1 MTPLRQ
7 RMIEELQRRNYTR
20 STIESYILAVKD
32 FAQYFDKSPVW
43 LGSEDVRRYQL
54 HLINDKRLAPNT
66 VKVRMSALRFFY
78 WKTLKRRDL
87 HFDDLPLTKTPVKLP
102 VVLSP
107 EEVTRLIDG
116 ASNLKHRTMLM
127 VLYATGLRRAEL
139 ARLKVS
145 DIDSKLMV
153 IHVREGKGQRDRDL
167 PMTEKLLGALR
178 EYWRWSRSKV
188 YLFPS
193 PWSPSDREE
202 PITPKSIYHA
212 CKEAAARAGLT
223 KRIGP
228 HTLRHSFAT
237 QLLDSG
243 ADLRTIQYLLG
254 HSSLKHTEVYTHLSQ
269 RHMRAAP
276 NPLDQIT
283 LNTDRRKPPSE
294 ENPS

>member
-7 RMIEELQRRNYTR
+7 RMTEELQRRNYTR
-20 STIESYILAVKD
+20 ATIESYILAVKD
-32 FAQYFDKSPVW
+32 FARYFGKSPVC
-43 LGSEDVRRYQL
+43 LGAEDVRRYQL
-54 HLINDKRLAPNT
+54 HLINEKRLAPNT

-78 WKTLKRRDL
+78 WRTLKRRDL

-107 EEVTRLIDG
+107 EEVTRLIEG

-167 PMTEKLLGALR
+167 PMTEKLLDALR
-178 EYWRWSRSKV
+178 EYWRWARSKV

-202 PITPKSIYHA
+202 PITPKSIYNA

-223 KRIGP
+223 KKIGP

-243 ADLRTIQYLLG
+243 ADLPTIQYLLG
-254 HSSLKHTEVYTHLSQ
+254 HSSLKHTEVYLHLSQ
-269 RHMRAAP
+269 RHMRAAT

-283 LNTDRRKPPSE
+283 LNTDGRKPTSE

>member
-7 RMIEELQRRNYTR
+7 RMLEELQRRNY
-20 STIESYILAVKD
+20 SQATIESYILAVKD
-32 FAQYFDKSPVW
+32 FAQYFGKSPVC

-54 HLINDKRLAPNT
+54 HLVKEKRLAPNT

-107 EEVTRLIDG
+107 EEVTRLIEG

-145 DIDSKLMV
+145 DIDSKCMV
-153 IHVREGKGQRDRDL
+153 IHIHEGKGQRDRDL
-167 PMTEKLLGALR
+167 PMTPKLLEALR
-178 EYWRWSRSKV
+178 GYWCWSRSKV

-202 PITPKSIYHA
+202 PITPKSIYNA

-223 KRIGP
+223 KRIGA

-269 RHMRAAP
+269 RHMRAAA

-283 LNTDRRKPPSE
+283 LNTDGRKPPSE

>member
-7 RMIEELQRRNYTR
+7 RMLEELQRRNY
-20 STIESYILAVKD
+20 SQATIESYILAVKD
-32 FAQYFDKSPVW
+32 FAQYFGKSPVC

-54 HLINDKRLAPNT
+54 HLVKEKRLAPNT

-107 EEVTRLIDG
+107 EEVTRLIEG

-145 DIDSKLMV
+145 DIDSKCMV
-153 IHVREGKGQRDRDL
+153 IHIHEGKGQRDRDL
-167 PMTEKLLGALR
+167 PMTPKLLEALR
-178 EYWRWSRSKV
+178 GYWRWSRSKV

-202 PITPKSIYHA
+202 PITPKSIYNA

-223 KRIGP
+223 KRIGA

-269 RHMRAAP
+269 RHMRAAA

-283 LNTDRRKPPSE
+283 LNTDGRKPPSE

>member
-7 RMIEELQRRNYTR
+7 RMLEELQRRNY
-20 STIESYILAVKD
+20 SQATIESYILAVKD
-32 FAQYFDKSPVW
+32 FAQYFGKSPVC

-54 HLINDKRLAPNT
+54 HLVKEKRLAPNT
-66 VKVRMSALRFFY
+66 VKVRMSALRFLY
-78 WKTLKRRDL
+78 WRTLKRRDL

-107 EEVTRLIDG
+107 EEVTRLIEG
-116 ASNLKHRTMLM
+116 ASNLKPRTMLM

-145 DIDSKLMV
+145 DIDSKCMV
-153 IHVREGKGQRDRDL
+153 IHIHEGKGQRDRDL
-167 PMTEKLLGALR
+167 PMTPKLLEALR
-178 EYWRWSRSKV
+178 GYWRWSRSKV

-202 PITPKSIYHA
+202 PITPKSIYNA

-223 KRIGP
+223 KRIGA

-269 RHMRAAP
+269 RHMRAAA

-283 LNTDRRKPPSE
+283 LNTDGRKPPSE

>member
-1 MTPLRQ
+1 MTPLRK
-7 RMIEELQRRNYTR
+7 RMTEELQRRNYTR

-32 FAQYFDKSPVW
+32 FAQYFGKSPVC

-54 HLINDKRLAPNT
+54 HLINEKRLAPNT

-78 WKTLKRRDL
+78 WRTLKRRDL

-107 EEVTRLIDG
+107 EEVTRLIEG
-116 ASNLKHRTMLM
+116 ASSLKHRTMLM

-139 ARLKVS
+139 ARLKLS
-145 DIDSKLMV
+145 DIDSKCMV
-153 IHVREGKGQRDRDL
+153 IHVRGGKGQRDRDL
-167 PMTEKLLGALR
+167 PMTPKLLEALR

-202 PITPKSIYHA
+202 PITPKSIYNA

-223 KRIGP
+223 KRIGA
-228 HTLRHSFAT
+228 HTLCHSFAT
-237 QLLDSG
+237 QLLESG

-269 RHMRAAP
+269 RHMRAAT

-283 LNTDRRKPPSE
+283 LNTDGRKPPSE
-294 ENPS
+294 EYPS

>member
-7 RMIEELQRRNYTR
+7 RMLEELQRRNYSQT
-20 STIESYILAVKD
+20 TIESYILGVKD
-32 FAQYFDKSPVW
+32 FADYFGKSPAL
-43 LGSEDVRRYQL
+43 LGAEDVRRYQL
-54 HLINDKRLAPNT
+54 YLINEKKLAPQT
-66 VKVRMSALRFFY
+66 VKVRVSALRFLY

-87 HFDDLPLTKTPVKLP
+87 YFDDLPMPKTPLKLP

-107 EEVTRLIDG
+107 EEVTRLIEG
-116 ASNLKHRTMLM
+116 ASSLKHRTMLM
-127 VLYATGLRRAEL
+127 VLYATGVRRAEL

-153 IHVREGKGQRDRDL
+153 VHIRQGKGQRDRDL
-167 PMTEKLLGALR
+167 PMTPKLLEALR

-202 PITPKSIYHA
+202 PITPKSIYNA
-212 CKEAAARAGLT
+212 CKGAAERAGLT

-237 QLLDSG
+237 QHLDSG
-243 ADLRTIQYLLG
+243 TDLRTIQHLLG
-254 HSSLKHTEVYTHLSQ
+254 HADLKNTLVYLHLSQ
-269 RHMRAAP
+269 HHVRAAT

-283 LNTDRRKPPSE
+283 LNTYGLKPPSE
-294 ENPS
+294 KDPS

>member
-1 MTPLRQ
+1 
-7 RMIEELQRRNYTR
+7 
-20 STIESYILAVKD
+20 
-32 FAQYFDKSPVW
+32 
-43 LGSEDVRRYQL
+43 
-54 HLINDKRLAPNT
+54 
-66 VKVRMSALRFFY
+66 
-78 WKTLKRRDL
+78 
-87 HFDDLPLTKTPVKLP
+87 
-102 VVLSP
+102 
-107 EEVTRLIDG
+107 VTRLIEG

-145 DIDSKLMV
+145 DIDSRCMV
-153 IHVREGKGQRDRDL
+153 IHIHEGKGQRDRDL
-167 PMTEKLLGALR
+167 PMTPKLLEALR

-193 PWSPSDREE
+193 PWSPSDREK
-202 PITPKSIYHA
+202 PITPKSIYNA

-223 KRIGP
+223 KRIGA

-237 QLLDSG
+237 QLLESG

-269 RHMRAAP
+269 RHMRAAA

-283 LNTDRRKPPSE
+283 LNTDGRKPPSE

>member
-145 DIDSKLMV
+145 DIDSKCMV
-153 IHVREGKGQRDRDL
+153 IHIHEGKGRRDRDL
-167 PMTEKLLGALR
+167 PMTPRLLEALR
-178 EYWRWSRSKV
+178 GYWRWSRSKV

-202 PITPKSIYHA
+202 PITPKSIYNA

-223 KRIGP
+223 KRIGA
-228 HTLRHSFAT
+228 HTMRHSFAT
-237 QLLDSG
+237 QLLESG

-254 HSSLKHTEVYTHLSQ
+254 HSSLKHTEVYTHLSS
-269 RHMRAAP
+269 
-276 NPLDQIT
+276 D
-283 LNTDRRKPPSE
+283 DVRRMHVRYHPRGG
-294 ENPS
+294 

>member
-1 MTPLRQ
+1 MT
-7 RMIEELQRRNYTR
+7 EELQRRNY
-20 STIESYILAVKD
+20 SQATIESYISAVKE
-32 FAQYFDKSPVW
+32 FAKYCGKSPAS
-43 LGSEDVRRYQL
+43 LGAEDVRRYQL
-54 HLINDKRLAPNT
+54 YLINEKKLAPHT
-66 VKVRMSALRFFY
+66 VKVRISALRFLY

-87 HFDDLPLTKTPVKLP
+87 YFDDLPMPKAPLKLP

-107 EEVTRLIDG
+107 EEVTRLIEG
-116 ASNLKHRTMLM
+116 ASSLKHRTMLM
-127 VLYATGLRRAEL
+127 VLYATGVRRAEL

-153 IHVREGKGQRDRDL
+153 VHIRQGKGQRDRDL
-167 PMTEKLLGALR
+167 PMTPKLLEALR

-202 PITPKSIYHA
+202 PITPKSIYNA
-212 CKEAAARAGLT
+212 CKEAAERAGLT

-237 QLLDSG
+237 QHLDSG
-243 ADLRTIQYLLG
+243 TDLRTIQHLLG
-254 HSSLKHTEVYTHLSQ
+254 HADLKNTLVYLHLSQ
-269 RHMRAAP
+269 RHVRSAT

-283 LNTDRRKPPSE
+283 LNRYGLKPPSE
-294 ENPS
+294 NDPS

>member
-7 RMIEELQRRNYTR
+7 RMLEELQRRNY
-20 STIESYILAVKD
+20 SQATIESYILAVKD
-32 FAQYFDKSPVW
+32 FAQYFGKSPVC

-54 HLINDKRLAPNT
+54 HLVKEKRLAPNT
-66 VKVRMSALRFFY
+66 VKVRMSALRFLY
-78 WKTLKRRDL
+78 WRTLKRRDL

-107 EEVTRLIDG
+107 EEVTRLIEG

-145 DIDSKLMV
+145 DIDSKCMV
-153 IHVREGKGQRDRDL
+153 IHIHEGKGQRDRDL
-167 PMTEKLLGALR
+167 PMTPKLLEALR
-178 EYWRWSRSKV
+178 GYWRWSRSKV

-202 PITPKSIYHA
+202 PITPKSIYNA

-223 KRIGP
+223 KRIGA

-269 RHMRAAP
+269 RHMRAAA

-283 LNTDRRKPPSE
+283 LNTDGRKPPSE

>member
-7 RMIEELQRRNYTR
+7 RMTEELQRRNYTR

-32 FAQYFDKSPVW
+32 FAQYFGKSPVC

-54 HLINDKRLAPNT
+54 HLINEKRLAPNT

-78 WKTLKRRDL
+78 WRTLKRRDL

-107 EEVTRLIDG
+107 EEVTRLIEG

-145 DIDSKLMV
+145 DIDSRCMV
-153 IHVREGKGQRDRDL
+153 IHIHEGKGQRDRDL
-167 PMTEKLLGALR
+167 PMTPKLLDALR

-202 PITPKSIYHA
+202 PITRKSIYNA

-223 KRIGP
+223 KRIGA

-237 QLLDSG
+237 QLLESG

-269 RHMRAAP
+269 RHMRAAA

-283 LNTDRRKPPSE
+283 LNTDGRKSPSE
-294 ENPS
+294 ENPT